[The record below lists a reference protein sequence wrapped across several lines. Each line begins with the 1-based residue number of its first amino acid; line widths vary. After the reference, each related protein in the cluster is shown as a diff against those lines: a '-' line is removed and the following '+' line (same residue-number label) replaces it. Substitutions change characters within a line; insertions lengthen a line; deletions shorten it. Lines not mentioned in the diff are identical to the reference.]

1 MVRGLVNGI
10 KEILINETDERTL
23 PFFRNYSE
31 VAAAEIKGNVAF
43 VDTRSGTVYTA
54 KKEFEGFIVAHVAA
68 NGIVKEGYYQDKDV
82 QKMLD
87 EERWEVLYSLSQ
99 PSENELFFKEQATT
113 YASECKRLVD
123 ENILL
128 RELLDVSRT

>member
-10 KEILINETDERTL
+10 KEILINETDERAL

-31 VAAAEIKGNVAF
+31 VTAAEIKGNVAF
-43 VDTRSGTVYTA
+43 VDTRSRTVYTA
-54 KKEFEGFIVAHVAA
+54 KKEFDGFIVAHIAA

-113 YASECKRLVD
+113 YASECKRLSD
-123 ENILL
+123 ENKKL
-128 RELLDVSRT
+128 RELVSITQR

>member
-1 MVRGLVNGI
+1 MSEPLIKGI
-10 KEILINETDERTL
+10 KEILINETAKSEL
-23 PFFRNYSE
+23 PFFKNYSE

-54 KKEFEGFIVAHVAA
+54 KKEFDGFIVAHVAA

-99 PSENELFFKEQATT
+99 PSENELFFKEQAAT
-113 YASECKRLVD
+113 YARESKRLGD
-123 ENILL
+123 ENKKL
-128 RELLDVSRT
+128 RELVSITQ